1 MKPEA
6 VFSNLEQLRAQ
17 LSPDEP
23 IRNADS
29 GSPETFYAGLVDT
42 DQFQTGIWTCT
53 AGGWPVDSAPVDEV
67 MVMLKGKLR
76 ITDSEGKAT
85 ELSVGDIFY
94 IPKGWVGRW
103 DVLEDMEK
111 IYFILP

>member
-6 VFSNLEQLRAQ
+6 VFSNLEKLRTQ

-42 DQFQTGIWTCT
+42 GQLQTGIWTCT
-53 AGGWPVDSAPVDEV
+53 AGGWPVDSAPVNEV
-67 MVMLKGKLR
+67 MVMLKGQLR
-76 ITDSEGKAT
+76 ITDSEGQAT
-85 ELSVGDIFY
+85 ELGEGDIFY
-94 IPKGWVGRW
+94 LPKGWSGRW

-111 IYFILP
+111 IYFINP